1 MTQPE
6 VPDPAALQPAAG
18 HGAAPAVTVRTRAHR
33 GSFERWHISPPPTRE
48 AEGWFLTYLDVMT
61 LLLVTMVVVL
71 AFVEPRDR
79 HLPAVAAV
87 PQPLASAPQA
97 AASEPQAAASEP
109 AADPLAGLPLEQLGN
124 SIEVLVSGRT
134 VSFRISSEILFAS
147 GEAGLTPAG
156 QELVSRLLPALRAA
170 ERHAIVVEGH
180 TDDVPIINERY
191 RSNWELSAARAVT
204 VAHELLKGGVDPKR
218 MMVAGYADNRP
229 LVPNNSADNR
239 ARNRRVEV
247 LLEQEGLDE
256 DKALRVPQPGRKPNE

>member
-6 VPDPAALQPAAG
+6 VPDPAALQPAVG

-79 HLPAVAAV
+79 HPPAVAAV

-180 TDDVPIINERY
+180 TDDVPIQTARFP
-191 RSNWELSAARAVT
+191 SNWELAAGRAGSV
-204 VAHELLKGGVDPKR
+204 VRFLVSQGIAPQR
-218 MMVAGYADNRP
+218 MRAIGYADTRP
-229 LVPNNSADNR
+229 IAPNDTPAGR
-239 ARNRRVEV
+239 AANRRVEIV
-247 LLEQEGLDE
+247 LEAQAEPP
-256 DKALRVPQPGRKPNE
+256 R

>member
-79 HLPAVAAV
+79 HPPAVAAV

-180 TDDVPIINERY
+180 TDDVPIQTARFP
-191 RSNWELSAARAVT
+191 SNWELAAGRAGSV
-204 VAHELLKGGVDPKR
+204 VRFLVSQGIAPQR
-218 MMVAGYADNRP
+218 MRAIGYADTRP
-229 LVPNNSADNR
+229 IAPNDTPAGR
-239 ARNRRVEV
+239 AANRRVEIV
-247 LLEQEGLDE
+247 LEAQAEPP
-256 DKALRVPQPGRKPNE
+256 R